1 MADPD
6 SSIKSIFSGKV
17 SLNDTDD
24 EFGSQILQNNKSAP
38 QSSSN
43 LGSMRPVGDHDSVSS
58 QNLRFMAQA
67 DAGAGKNEL
76 FATSTNVS
84 VASSC
89 SDYQHPFAADTDSFS
104 LATNQGLISEGIS
117 RPGSRNS
124 MTSCLST
131 TATKD
136 GVEGKKIHRH
146 GPSPYFA
153 NVISNMV
160 HQQQANAPPM
170 TLRTSSYQG
179 TVQEPPKARKADI
192 DAVSQPQVTLQEKVM
207 LMNMDNSKRL

>member
-6 SSIKSIFSGKV
+6 SSIKSIFSGRV
-17 SLNDTDD
+17 SINDTDD
-24 EFGSQILQNNKSAP
+24 EFGSHILQNNKSAP
-38 QSSSN
+38 QSFSN
-43 LGSMRPVGDHDSVSS
+43 LESMRPVGDHDSVSS
-58 QNLRFMAQA
+58 QNLRFMAQS
-67 DAGAGKNEL
+67 DSGAGKNEL

-89 SDYQHPFAADTDSFS
+89 SDYQHPFVADTDSFS
-104 LATNQGLISEGIS
+104 LATNQGVISESIS

-153 NVISNMV
+153 NVINNMV
-160 HQQQANAPPM
+160 HLQQANTQPI
-170 TLRTSSYQG
+170 TLRNSSYQG
-179 TVQEPPKARKADI
+179 GVVESSKPRKADI
-192 DAVSQPQVTLQEKVM
+192 DAVSQPPVTLQEKVM

>member
-6 SSIKSIFSGKV
+6 SSFKSIFSGKA
-17 SLNDTDD
+17 SLNYTDD
-24 EFGSQILQNNKSAP
+24 EFGSHVMQNYKSAP
-38 QSSSN
+38 QSLSN
-43 LGSMRPVGDHDSVSS
+43 SEAIRPTGDNDSVSS
-58 QNLRFMAQA
+58 QNLRFMTQSYS
-67 DAGAGKNEL
+67 GAEKNEL

-89 SDYQHPFAADTDSFS
+89 SDYQHPFVADTDSFS
-104 LATNQGLISEGIS
+104 LATNQGLIPESIS
-117 RPGSRNS
+117 RPESRNS

-146 GPSPYFA
+146 GPSPYFS
-153 NVISNMV
+153 NVIKNMAN
-160 HQQQANAPPM
+160 QQANPQPN

-179 TVQEPPKARKADI
+179 GVQEPVKPRKADI
-192 DAVSQPQVTLQEKVM
+192 DAISQPQVTLQEKVIM
-207 LMNMDNSKRL
+207 MNMDNPKRL